1 MEISDANEWGQAFLL
16 VFLQKV
22 GFFCSKTRNMVE
34 KAVFMKKSCEFLVNK
49 KLKDLLLKQLENHFL
64 MGTQLIVA
72 PIV

>member
-1 MEISDANEWGQAFLL
+1 
-16 VFLQKV
+16 
-22 GFFCSKTRNMVE
+22 MVE